1 MFKEAEKCLNCLSN
15 RLGDSHFFFGQYP
28 CSLDAAVYGC
38 LAPLLKAPFPSSLLQ
53 NHLKAST
60 NLVKFIVRISQ
71 RYFPQD
77 LSGIIIIR
85 YLLRIT

>member
-1 MFKEAEKCLNCLSN
+1 MEAEKCLTCLSN
-15 RLGDSHFFFGQYP
+15 RLGESNFFFGDYP
-28 CSLDAAVYGC
+28 SSLDAAVYGC
-38 LAPLLKAPFPSSLLQ
+38 LAPLLKAPFPSNVLQ

-77 LSGIIIIR
+77 LSGIYNII
-85 YLLRIT
+85 